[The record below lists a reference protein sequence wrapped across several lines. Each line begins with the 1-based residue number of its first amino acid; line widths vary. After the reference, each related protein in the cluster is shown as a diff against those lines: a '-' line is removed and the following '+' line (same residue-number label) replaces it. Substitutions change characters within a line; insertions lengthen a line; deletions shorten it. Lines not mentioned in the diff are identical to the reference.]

1 MPGAHCEVEDKENAP
16 LNYSNAG
23 RPASPRAKKF
33 EQKDSE
39 NEELRRENEKLRSEL
54 EKTKTK
60 LAAAE
65 TVRAATRPDSQWRP
79 TGHAAIGQRVRRFF
93 DGYTSADGVVM
104 MWRPATEDDGSQF
117 RVKHDDEDEEDL
129 DEKELEAAIAA
140 YAFGPSDLGLSVDP
154 PSAITVQFPFETSKR
169 RGAATKLL
177 PCTATLYRVDV
188 TSKDAA
194 ERVSEYVLLYDKQHG
209 HAPELRRVVF
219 CTGGG
224 LWDEQLGQCLEWTP
238 APAPAPAPAP
248 DTNKAKPARKRAPLK
263 QRDPDFVK
271 KVRDPN
277 PTCSP
282 GSGPG
287 PEPRP

>member
-1 MPGAHCEVEDKENAP
+1 MMPDAHCESEDKENAP
-16 LNYSNAG
+16 RNVQSTT
-23 RPASPRAKKF
+23 PAKKF

-65 TVRAATRPDSQWRP
+65 TVREATRPDSQWRP
-79 TGHAAIGQRVRRFF
+79 MGHTAIGQRVRRFF

-154 PSAITVQFPFETSKR
+154 PSAITVQFPFETSK
-169 RGAATKLL
+169 
-177 PCTATLYRVDV
+177 
-188 TSKDAA
+188 
-194 ERVSEYVLLYDKQHG
+194 
-209 HAPELRRVVF
+209 LRLVPPPAL
-219 CTGGG
+219 CS
-224 LWDEQLGQCLEWTP
+224 P
-238 APAPAPAPAP
+238 AP
-248 DTNKAKPARKRAPLK
+248 RAPRPWQTTKDVSTLVP
-263 QRDPDFVK
+263 QEMGD
-271 KVRDPN
+271 
-277 PTCSP
+277 
-282 GSGPG
+282 GSDEGVIQVT
-287 PEPRP
+287 